1 MQERQKSAANGSLD
15 FNYDFNQP
23 MGQRNFDEPDF
34 GTRMMGSIDLSAHN
48 FDIIGSS
55 SSSDESLSQSNV
67 CSLKSKAINFYDN
80 IYVRK

>member
-1 MQERQKSAANGSLD
+1 MRERHKSAANGPLD

-48 FDIIGSS
+48 FDTIGSS
-55 SSSDESLSQSNV
+55 SSSDESVSQSNV
-67 CSLKSKAINFYDN
+67 C
-80 IYVRK
+80 